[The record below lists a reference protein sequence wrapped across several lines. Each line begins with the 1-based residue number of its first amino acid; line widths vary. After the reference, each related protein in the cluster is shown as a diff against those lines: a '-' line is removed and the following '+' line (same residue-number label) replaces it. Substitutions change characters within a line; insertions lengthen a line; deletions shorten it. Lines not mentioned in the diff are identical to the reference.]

1 MPIRGR
7 VSVGFELA
15 GQPVTLRM
23 DGTQMGS
30 ISHDGTLLRTVPCP
44 FLLVTCPGCEAPAA
58 RASSRLPPA
67 GPVTMQRRVSQGG
80 WIMVATQRIQVGMIQ
95 ARKIVSDR

>member
-15 GQPVTLRM
+15 GQPVMLRM
-23 DGTQMGS
+23 DGTQMGF
-30 ISHDGTLLRTVPCP
+30 ISHDGTLLRTVPAGDLP
-44 FLLVTCPGCEAPAA
+44 RLRGAR
-58 RASSRLPPA
+58 RASTKPPAPA
-67 GPVTMQRRVSQGG
+67 GPVTMQRRTSQRG

>member
-15 GQPVTLRM
+15 GQRVTLRM
-23 DGTQMGS
+23 DGTQMGF

-44 FLLVTCPGCEAPAA
+44 VPAGDLPRLRGA
-58 RASSRLPPA
+58 RRASIKPPAPA
-67 GPVTMQRRVSQGG
+67 GPVTMQRRVSQRG
-80 WIMVATQRIQVGMIQ
+80 WIMVATQRIRVGMIQ